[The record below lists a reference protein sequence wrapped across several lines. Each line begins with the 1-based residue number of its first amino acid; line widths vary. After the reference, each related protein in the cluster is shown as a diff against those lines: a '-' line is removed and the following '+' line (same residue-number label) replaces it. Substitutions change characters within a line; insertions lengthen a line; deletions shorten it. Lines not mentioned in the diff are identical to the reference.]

1 MKPRSKPLTRVLL
14 SIALLLGALLPGAG
28 CQKREK
34 IFELDA
40 PGVNVDVEKSNDG
53 VQVDVRRDEEENP

>member
-1 MKPRSKPLTRVLL
+1 MTRASKLPLRVLL
-14 SIALLLGALLPGAG
+14 SIALLLVALLPVAG

-40 PGVNVDVEKSNDG
+40 PGVSVDVEKSNDG